1 MDGNTTAPD
10 NTQSIR
16 TFAGGRLA
24 STEQKDTA
32 GTVISSSSVLYD
44 AHGRVYSTTDPR
56 SGVTLYTYYDD
67 DAVETVTTP
76 DPDGAGPL
84 SPQVTTTTYTN
95 RGQTDVV
102 TLPDG
107 TTQDRDYYP
116 TGEVEEVTGTAAPA
130 VAYTYDY
137 VGRILTL
144 TTQPGTG
151 AAAATTWTYHST
163 SGLLASK
170 IDAANSGTESF
181 TWTAGGRALTK
192 TNARGTTVG
201 YFYGSGTSGVVAGS
215 GDLTDV
221 TYTDSTPAIT
231 YTFDRLGRM
240 ATAVSGGV
248 TRSLSLALHGQRE
261 SEAWTGGP
269 LDGLTVDPGFDSLR
283 RRNSLAVTGSGGTVP
298 SQSYSYDTL
307 TGELSTISTTGPG
320 LSGTATA
327 AYAYRTGTRQIASVT
342 FAESAT
348 TRLTQTR
355 AYDDLHRLT
364 GVTSQTP
371 GPVDLAASSYTLDDA
386 GRRSSTLLA
395 DGTWWKYTY
404 DDHGQVLSAERRRMT
419 GTTPNVSDPAVPG
432 QQFTYSYDGLGNR
445 VAAIQG
451 GAVTD
456 DVELDYTATTANQYS
471 AITHTR
477 TGIVTGIADAS
488 ATVTVNSNAA
498 ARSGPWWAQSE
509 STSTGSSAAWLD
521 FSIDATLGGSTDHAD
536 TQLLVPPASVSPA
549 YDADGN
555 LTDDGL
561 RTFTWDA
568 ENRLLQITTKDTLLP
583 AGAAMYRVSYAYDD
597 TGRRIAQTVET
608 RTSSSGA
615 YVLASRRCFL
625 FSGWS
630 CLAEYDY
637 APSGGGATRA
647 LFRSQVWGADF
658 GGGGAGG
665 LILIRRHTGSL
676 AGTHFATHDGNGNIT
691 ALVNAATGLESARY
705 DYDPFG
711 NLLRATGPFA
721 AENPYRFSTQ
731 FTDEVTGLLYYGYR
745 HYDPVHGRWLSRDPI
760 GEAGGINLYGFVGNE
775 TINSVDILGL
785 DSTWSRLRGVPYN
798 EIEQSLVPAGSA
810 LLNLQSAVE
819 ILNRNGNEC
828 PCDPETRKRLLTHY
842 QIFIAALT
850 VAQNKIISDLSTS
863 RWSAAYDLLDTYY
876 SLKSSYRTLRAAGFG
891 GFPREEVALEI
902 NDQEITRLHDLNV
915 QLLGWGVRTAEVSQ
929 TVTSIASLGVGAV
942 QLGRLLLQKGIPR
955 LLGLVYNGR
964 QSLNC
969 S

>member
-1 MDGNTTAPD
+1 MRYLLTLLILLLALT
-10 NTQSIR
+10 
-16 TFAGGRLA
+16 GGRA
-24 STEQKDTA
+24 SA
-32 GTVISSSSVLYD
+32 
-44 AHGRVYSTTDPR
+44 
-56 SGVTLYTYYDD
+56 
-67 DAVETVTTP
+67 
-76 DPDGAGPL
+76 L
-84 SPQVTTTTYTN
+84 SDN
-95 RGQTDVV
+95 
-102 TLPDG
+102 
-107 TTQDRDYYP
+107 
-116 TGEVEEVTGTAAPA
+116 
-130 VAYTYDY
+130 
-137 VGRILTL
+137 
-144 TTQPGTG
+144 
-151 AAAATTWTYHST
+151 
-163 SGLLASK
+163 
-170 IDAANSGTESF
+170 ANSGTESF

-192 TNARGTTVG
+192 SNARGTTIG
-201 YFYGSGTSGVVAGS
+201 YFYRSSTSGVVAGS

-221 TYTDSTPAIT
+221 TYTDSTPDIT

-240 ATAVSGGV
+240 VTAASNGV
-248 TRSLSLALHGQRE
+248 TRTIDLTLHGQQE

-269 LDGLTVDPGFDSLR
+269 LDGLTADPGFDSLR
-283 RRNSLAVTGSGGTVP
+283 RPNALAVTGSGGTVP
-298 SQSYSYDTL
+298 SQSYSYDSL
-307 TGELSTISTTGPG
+307 TGELSTIG
-320 LSGTATA
+320 SGTATA
-327 AYAYRTGTRQIASVT
+327 TYAYRTGTRQIASVT

-419 GTTPNVSDPAVPG
+419 GSSPNVSDPAVPG
-432 QQFTYSYDGLGNR
+432 QQFAYGYDGIGNR

-451 GAVTD
+451 GGVTD
-456 DVELDYTATTANQYS
+456 DVEFDYTPTTANQYS

-477 TGIVTGIADAS
+477 TGIVTGLVDPS

-521 FSIDATLGGSTDHAD
+521 FSIDATLGSSTDHAD
-536 TQLLVPPASVSPA
+536 TQLLVPPSSVSPS

-568 ENRLLQITTKDTLLP
+568 ENRLLQVTTKDTLLP
-583 AGAAMYRVSYAYDD
+583 VGAAMYRVTYTYDD
-597 TGRRIAQTVET
+597 RGRRIAQTVET

-625 FSGWS
+625 FAGWS

-637 APSGGGATRA
+637 APSGGGATRT

-665 LILIRRHTGSL
+665 LLLIRRHTGSL
-676 AGTHFATHDGNGNIT
+676 TGTHFATHDGNGNIT

-745 HYDPVHGRWLSRDPI
+745 HYDSLNGRWLSRDPI
-760 GEAGGINLYGFVGNE
+760 GEAGSINLYGFVGNRG
-775 TINSVDILGL
+775 INGIDILGL
-785 DSTWSRLRGVPYN
+785 EGDYTQAVVD
-798 EIEQSLVPAGSA
+798 EIERQTHPDVVKAAIHFSDAEHEYNAALNSERARTDWWSKHALETTQALESERSKARAALIWAMDQAGLLPKQNCPCPPTGINMWTGRVELDPSLLWSPSQSPDYTTTEIPDSIMKLGADFASKLRVAWQKDFKSDAPILFAAWHIIQDQKIQFLLALTPMGRGCRVGGMPAQSVGPRSSQIPVSGSQWYEYFAGKYGASNVQWARLPARAGSKT
-810 LLNLQSAVE
+810 SG
-819 ILNRNGNEC
+819 I
-828 PCDPETRKRLLTHY
+828 
-842 QIFIAALT
+842 
-850 VAQNKIISDLSTS
+850 LSTS
-863 RWSAAYDLLDTYY
+863 VGEIDLMSGYAGPSASMLPGAVPGMNNI
-876 SLKSSYRTLRAAGFG
+876 LKAHVEAHAASAM
-891 GFPREEVALEI
+891 RQL
-902 NDQEITRLHDLNV
+902 DLNEAT
-915 QLLGWGVRTAEVSQ
+915 LYLNNLPCSWGSANGCANMLPRMLGEGRSLRVVVPGQMDRIFTGVAR
-929 TVTSIASLGVGAV
+929 
-942 QLGRLLLQKGIPR
+942 
-955 LLGLVYNGR
+955 
-964 QSLNC
+964 
-969 S
+969 